1 MHYISIAQTSPSS
14 QSSGFPP
21 PWYLTTFGGIIIGAC
36 FTYLI
41 QKSIARYNSNLT
53 QQREKEKKLDE
64 KMEEL
69 EEMKNSQKILEAI
82 NALRTDLLGEISDQ
96 GKKLTG
102 EISAQGVKI
111 DELNTRLTGKID
123 EQGKIL
129 TGKIDELDTR
139 LTGKI
144 DEVKTELAHIKY
156 NQGLLVQELRIRGI
170 ISETPVLK

>member
-1 MHYISIAQTSPSS
+1 VHV
-14 QSSGFPP
+14 
-21 PWYLTTFGGIIIGAC
+21 

-69 EEMKNSQKILEAI
+69 DEMKNSQKILEAI
-82 NALRTDLLGEISDQ
+82 NALRTDLLGEIS
-96 GKKLTG
+96 
-102 EISAQGVKI
+102 AQGVNLTGKI
-111 DELNTRLTGKID
+111 DEQGKIFTGKID

-129 TGKIDELDTR
+129 TGKIDVE
-139 LTGKI
+139 
-144 DEVKTELAHIKY
+144 KTELIQIKY

-170 ISETPVLK
+170 ISETLVLK